1 MEKYAELII
10 AKIKHYWHA
19 GKAVGAV
26 FAARG
31 RRAARRFGGVVA
43 SSRAGQ
49 YVGLCA
55 TKLASWPPVA
65 RLLQRVQ
72 AARVLYRKLTSPP
85 PDPLMMAMT
94 MQMNE
99 VDIDEDPTKLQGNRV
114 FVLIAAFFVLA
125 LLWASLT
132 ELDEVVRAEG
142 TVVPPSSVQLV
153 QNRLPGSLH
162 TIQARLGDRV
172 EKGDVLFRLEDEDVI
187 ANFDDNE
194 ITRLASLAM
203 ISRLRAE
210 ADALE
215 TAAFPEWLE
224 KAAPEIVS
232 NERSAFE
239 KRRLA
244 FNARLAVIQ
253 RQIRENAGLADN
265 LKQKIEI
272 YKPLVEAGHEARLVL
287 VDLEG
292 QHQQANLQAERAR
305 DEYEATI
312 SNFRAEAARE
322 LSEVRTRADQAGA
335 REDAFRAKVRH
346 ADVRAP
352 ASGIVSVVHVQTVG
366 AVVDAGTVLA
376 EIVPDEQALLVKARV
391 LAEDIS
397 GVYVDQTAQ
406 VALSAYDV
414 SRYGNLEGRVQRI
427 ASNTTIE
434 EGQAPYYQ
442 TMVEVP
448 NLKFSKS
455 DEKVEIVPGMTVVI
469 DIIGKKRS
477 VLSYILTPL
486 NRASGVVFRER

>member
-1 MEKYAELII
+1 MC
-10 AKIKHYWHA
+10 
-19 GKAVGAV
+19 
-26 FAARG
+26 AAREI
-31 RRAARRFGGVVA
+31 
-43 SSRAGQ
+43 
-49 YVGLCA
+49 
-55 TKLASWPPVA
+55 
-65 RLLQRVQ
+65 
-72 AARVLYRKLTSPP
+72 YRKLTSPP

-94 MQMNE
+94 MQMEE

-114 FVLIAAFFVLA
+114 FLLIASFFLLA
-125 LLWASLT
+125 LVWATLT

-153 QNRLPGSLH
+153 QNRLPGSLI
-162 TIQARLGDRV
+162 TIKAKLGDRV
-172 EKGDVLFRLEDEDVI
+172 EKGDVLFQLEDEDVI

-203 ISRLRAE
+203 IARLEAE
-210 ADALE
+210 AEAAE
-215 TAAFPEWLE
+215 TAEFPEWLE
-224 KAAPEIVS
+224 KAAPDVVA

-239 KRRLA
+239 KRHLA
-244 FNARLAVIQ
+244 FNARLTVFD
-253 RQIRENAGLADN
+253 RQIRENAGLAEN
-265 LKQKIEI
+265 LEKKNEI

-292 QHQQANLQAERAR
+292 QHLQANLQA
-305 DEYEATI
+305 
-312 SNFRAEAARE
+312 ARE
-322 LSEVRTRADQAGA
+322 LAEVRTRADQAGA

-346 ADVRAP
+346 AEVRAP
-352 ASGIVSVVHVQTVG
+352 ASGVVSVVHVQTVG

-397 GVYVDQTAQ
+397 GVYVDQLAQ

-427 ASNTTIE
+427 ASNTMIE

-448 NLKFSKS
+448 NPKFSKS
-455 DEKVEIVPGMTVVI
+455 AEKVEIVPGMTVVI

-477 VLSYILTPL
+477 VLSYIMTPL